1 MPSRPFLVQRNKV
14 LRSKL
19 HRPKWHFGR
28 GSVQISYIGDRKTT
42 PVKTGKTGRSLKKED
57 GVGLGAGEALCLHK
71 EDHSWQHRQALPAP
85 SLACPPQARQG
96 AARLSSCF
104 SSSGLGGPDSQE
116 PGPLRGSQAVQT
128 LTHSC
133 LEQRRGLPPPF
144 LLREAGMPTGSGGD

>member
-1 MPSRPFLVQRNKV
+1 MPSRPFLVQGKKV

-19 HRPKWHFGR
+19 HRPKWLFGR
-28 GSVQISYIGDRKTT
+28 GSVQIFYIGGRKTT
-42 PVKTGKTGRSLKKED
+42 PVQTGKAGRCLQED
-57 GVGLGAGEALCLHK
+57 GVVLGAGEALCLHK

-104 SSSGLGGPDSQE
+104 SSSGLGGPDAQE
-116 PGPLRGSQAVQT
+116 PWPLRGSQAVQT

-144 LLREAGMPTGSGGD
+144 LLREAGMPTGSRGD